1 MARKTGVTAPQIAL
15 RKNSQQLVRV
25 PGDVSAS
32 LRWWVEQYFRF
43 EVTTVASS
51 QKVQRRDL
59 ELFCD
64 YVEREEGKDSIA
76 AWSPRTSRAFQE
88 SLTREIDGE
97 GGRLRKRKIK
107 HAKA

>member
-1 MARKTGVTAPQIAL
+1 MEIGLVALPQTPVKEL
-15 RKNSQQLVRV
+15 RIE
-25 PGDVSAS
+25 P
-32 LRWWVEQYFRF
+32 W
-43 EVTTVASS
+43 
-51 QKVQRRDL
+51 RRDL